1 MICKSPARTV
11 AFLLAATLL
20 ASCNPPG
27 GGSSNSNGGGPTG
40 SGGSANDA
48 WTYATQM
55 SDGSWGRVDLVNGG
69 IPAGAVGATVA
80 PNPGLRFFFD
90 QITTVDKKGGRWESS
105 GVDYDGAYTDTNLD
119 GVADSGF
126 DTYGLGKQPGAS
138 ERIIGANNLY
148 DLFQTVTGP
157 ANVQAIVAPAVVF
170 TGYNGG
176 DADGDGNPDGGPGL
190 MSQLV
195 PTVPTLP
202 LIPAFMGAARGPEVG
217 EQHQFVQIEFPYN
230 VDPDSIFD
238 ASEEGNSFLGNSTTG
253 EDNILIEARWVEVE
267 NGVMV
272 DQTKQHRHVSGVM
285 VVGGVTSVPVAAG
298 TSARSVIDKSDP
310 ALSFVPAGARA
321 KIFEKN
327 VVTYIA
333 NENAVSLRDNPI
345 GDPNGF
351 VDAVGILRLPDPANL
366 TASAGGRVFGGTIS
380 VPDAVNDFA
389 LVSAPESAAM
399 GFFSMEFSSLSA
411 NGGGGGGNV
420 DNAYFHNF
428 DFDQSNVGGDPRTLT
443 GSFNR
448 GPAIAIDVATRLPDI
463 DVASPNDVIGTYD
476 STPPSDDPALGGNL
490 VSTRARFRVD
500 FDKEVIP
507 NSIGFSKRFSAQRT
521 DDDGVIFPFNG
532 NIQPLPSPAFQLVGG
547 IGGPVSASVY
557 LAVNTPSGT
566 NNSLGSPLAGFV
578 QKVNSPIAHAVGT
591 FDGTDFF
598 YDDGST
604 TITPVDLP
612 GLNPVEHNT
621 TAEIPRGVVPV
632 DIYPL
637 NQNNLQSYIIEPL
650 VELPPGSTVTLGVC
664 MNGLGISALG
674 IPNFGNNTRSGA
686 VYTPYQGVTFV
697 GLADDETLKTQVF
710 PNQTVVKVNA
720 GPMDLYG
727 NLFYGGTTASID
739 IKVNG
744 NPADDQQTGGFNV
757 ARTFAIGSD
766 DKKVYTNVPV
776 SPQAVY
782 LGLDNGGV
790 SVIDL
795 AGTGFNTNA
804 PGGGLD
810 NVGFKDHLVVS
821 RYLTTTILGNLT
833 NFNWNSNGALADGDH
848 LPAFGLLSRLTA
860 GFSGSNAESD
870 YGLGGAVGLGQLT
883 PVPGINEGSSG
894 FETLVKN
901 SAGATTIS
909 PKEIKLVRDMVVGD
923 FLDTVW
929 FDQDNPWAVPA
940 NHRTYNTPLQ
950 GSMANNSIAD
960 PPFPNPPPLRFPAGL
975 PHTQVRF
982 DQDDLD
988 DPPFIIDGNEAFTAD
1003 GFMAYDDGSGFS
1015 AFSAPVNTFIQ
1026 LNITSNVSNTNVF
1039 DIPPLP
1045 NAGFNNPFG
1054 GFLAT
1059 SSPKFVQTGPMPK
1072 TATTGAVVLSTLNSP
1087 AGLGIGTSP
1096 AGGLVPPIY
1105 QSRQQIGNFL
1115 FMTDG
1120 ITKTLYA
1127 LNSNNMEILS
1137 KLKLPDPYGMA
1148 ITPDLE
1154 TLFVTNEG
1162 DNSISIIDAD
1172 PRSLT
1177 FMTEIKRIPVGLGP
1191 RGINISP
1198 DNEDALILNFL
1209 GNTVTIVDVT
1219 SKTVRKTLNT
1229 SNLNRPFDVAIGMR
1243 ETGAGNVPGFQSG
1256 TYHAFI
1262 SNNGANN
1269 VLIYES
1275 GPDGLAGIG
1284 FDDIIGSVRPNDP
1297 PQQGQPEWQ
1306 DMFEPRGITYDPIAP
1321 LDSFGGTIG
1330 AFVAHR
1336 DQNGRG
1342 VVSAIRYTKDSSPGS
1357 TTFNTGS
1364 ATPGFGT
1371 KVFEV
1376 KAQYVSS
1383 FAGEGLDVALS
1394 DYNRNRFEDENF
1406 GTFYNLLNAGATVKN
1421 VGVFSLERNSKYPL
1435 ADNILPTN
1443 VNGPRWEPDRL
1454 YLTMEGGI
1462 IDVFDIQSGDF
1473 ENRIDVG
1480 KTVTT
1485 MRTFFSQ

>member
-1 MICKSPARTV
+1 MICKSLGRT
-11 AFLLAATLL
+11 AAILLAATLL

-27 GGSSNSNGGGPTG
+27 GGGSNSNSGGPSG
-40 SGGSANDA
+40 SGGSANQV
-48 WTYATQM
+48 WTSATQT
-55 SDGSWGRVDLVNGG
+55 SAGGWGRVDVVNGG
-69 IPAGAVGATVA
+69 IPLGAVGASVA
-80 PNPGLRFFFD
+80 PNPGLRFFYD
-90 QITTVDKKGGRWESS
+90 QITKVTKKGG
-105 GVDYDGAYTDTNLD
+105 DYEVVGIDFDGDYHDTNLD
-119 GVADSGF
+119 GIADAGF
-126 DTYGLGKQPGAS
+126 DTYILGKAPGAS
-138 ERIIGANNLY
+138 ERIIGANNVY

-157 ANVQAIVAPAVVF
+157 ADVTAVTAPAVAF

-176 DADGDGNPDGGPGL
+176 DADGDGQPDGGPGL
-190 MSQLV
+190 FSMVV

-202 LIPAFMGAARGPEVG
+202 VLPAFMGAARGPEVG
-217 EQHQFVQIEFPYN
+217 ENHQFVQIEFPYN

-238 ASEEGNSFLGNSTTG
+238 ASETGNSFLGNSITG
-253 EDNILIEARWVEVE
+253 EDNVLVEARWVQVE

-285 VVGGVTSVPVAAG
+285 IVGGITAVPIADG
-298 TSARSVIDKSDP
+298 TSTRSVIDKSDP
-310 ALSFVPAGARA
+310 ALSFVPAGART
-321 KIFEKN
+321 KVFDKN
-327 VVTYIA
+327 VVTFIA
-333 NENAVSLRDNPI
+333 NENPVALRDNPI
-345 GDPNGF
+345 GDPKGY
-351 VDAVGILRLPDPANL
+351 VDAVGILRLPDPADL
-366 TASAGGRVFGGTIS
+366 TASAGGRVFGGTTS

-389 LVSAPESAAM
+389 LVATPQSAPM
-399 GFFSMEFSSLSA
+399 GFFSLEFKTIDVL
-411 NGGGGGGNV
+411 NGQTV
-420 DNAYFHNF
+420 KNAYFHNF
-428 DFDQSNVGGDPRTLT
+428 DFDQSNVGADPRTLT

-448 GPAIAIDVATRLPDI
+448 GPAIAIDVATRLPSIDI
-463 DVASPNDVIGTYD
+463 SSATYAIGTYD
-476 STPPSDDPALGGNL
+476 ATPPSDNPLLGGNTI
-490 VSTRARFRVD
+490 STRARFRVD

-507 NSIGFSKRFSAQRT
+507 NSLGFSKRFTAQRT
-521 DDDGVIFPFNG
+521 DEDGIIFPFAG
-532 NIQPLPSPAFQLVGG
+532 NVTPKPSPAFQLVGG
-547 IGGPVSASVY
+547 IGGPTAPSIY
-557 LAVNTPSGT
+557 LAVNTPAGV
-566 NNSLGSPLAGFV
+566 NNAAASNLNGFR
-578 QKVNSPIAHAVGT
+578 QKVNSPIAHAVAT

-598 YDDGST
+598 YDDGAT
-604 TITPVDLP
+604 AITPAEMP
-612 GLNPVEHNT
+612 GLNPIEHNT
-621 TAEIPRGVVPV
+621 TAEIPRGVVPI

-664 MNGLGISALG
+664 VNGLGISALG
-674 IPNFGNNTRSGA
+674 VPNMGNNTRSGA
-686 VYTPYQGVTFV
+686 VFTPYQGVTFV

-710 PNQTVVKVNA
+710 ANQTIVKVNA

-727 NLFYGGTTASID
+727 NLFYGGTTAAID

-744 NPADDQQTGGFNV
+744 NPTDDQQTGGFNV
-757 ARTFAIGSD
+757 ARTFFVGFD
-766 DKKVYTNVPV
+766 DKKVYLNAPV
-776 SPQAVY
+776 SPQALY

-790 SVIDL
+790 SIVDL

-804 PGGGLD
+804 PGGGVD
-810 NVGFKDHLVVS
+810 NVAFKDHLVVS
-821 RYLTTTILGNLT
+821 RYLSTTILGNLT
-833 NFNWNSNGALADGDH
+833 NFNWNSIGSLADGDH
-848 LPAFGLLSRLTA
+848 LPAYGILSRWTA
-860 GFSGSNAESD
+860 GFIGSNAESD
-870 YGLGGAVGLGQLT
+870 YGLGGAVGLGSLT
-883 PVPGINEGSSG
+883 PVPGVNEGSSG
-894 FETLVKN
+894 YQTLVKN
-901 SAGATTIS
+901 SAGSTTVS
-909 PKEIKLVRDMVVGD
+909 PKEIKLLRDMVVGD

-929 FDQDNPWAVPA
+929 FDQNNQWAVPA

-988 DPPFIIDGNEAFTAD
+988 APPFLIDGNEAFTAD

-1015 AFSAPVNTFIQ
+1015 AFSQPVNTFIQ
-1026 LNITSNVSNTNVF
+1026 LNIASNLSNQNVF

-1045 NAGFNNPFG
+1045 NAGFNSPFG
-1054 GFLAT
+1054 GFLST
-1059 SSPKFVQTGPMPK
+1059 STPKFVQTGPMPK
-1072 TATTGAVVLSTLNSP
+1072 TATTGAIVLSTLNSP

-1096 AGGLVPPIY
+1096 AGGLVSPTY

-1127 LNSNNMEILS
+1127 LNSNNMEILA

-1162 DNSISIIDAD
+1162 DNSVSIVDAD
-1172 PRSLT
+1172 PRSASFLS
-1177 FMTEIKRIPVGLGP
+1177 ELKRLPVGQGP
-1191 RGINISP
+1191 RGIGINP
-1198 DNEDALILNFL
+1198 DNEDVLILNFSS
-1209 GNTVTIVDVT
+1209 NTITIVDIT

-1229 SNLNRPFDVAIGMR
+1229 SNLNRPFDIAVGMR
-1243 ETGAGNVPGFQSG
+1243 ETGAANVPGFQSG

-1262 SNNGANN
+1262 SNNGAHN

-1306 DMFEPRGITYDPIAP
+1306 DMFEPRGITYDPITP
-1321 LDSFGGTIG
+1321 LDTFSGTIG

-1342 VVSAIRYTKDSSPGS
+1342 VVSRIAYTKDSSPGS
-1357 TTFNTGS
+1357 NTFNTGT

-1376 KAQYVSS
+1376 KAQYVST
-1383 FAGEGLDVALS
+1383 FAGEGLDVALP
-1394 DYNRNRFEDENF
+1394 DFNRKRLEDENF

-1443 VNGPRWEPDRL
+1443 VNGPRWEPDHL

-1462 IDVFDIQSGDF
+1462 IDVFKISSGNF
-1473 ENRIDVG
+1473 LKRIDVG

-1485 MRTFFSQ
+1485 MRSFFSQ